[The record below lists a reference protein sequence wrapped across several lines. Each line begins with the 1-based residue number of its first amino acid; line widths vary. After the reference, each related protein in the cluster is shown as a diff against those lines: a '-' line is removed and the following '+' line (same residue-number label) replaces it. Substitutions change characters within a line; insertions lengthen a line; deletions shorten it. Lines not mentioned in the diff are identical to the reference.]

1 MFSSDLPSGLANLN
15 VKTMVKMDIAA
26 AVAIIAAVKSMGM
39 TARIRNTIA
48 SAPASMKKRSML
60 HSDTLLMSFFE
71 TALLHKRGVQ
81 QSGEQSPDRA
91 AEYTQGNLHG

>member
-1 MFSSDLPSGLANLN
+1 
-15 VKTMVKMDIAA
+15 
-26 AVAIIAAVKSMGM
+26 MGM

-71 TALLHKRGVQ
+71 TARFISVAF
-81 QSGEQSPDRA
+81 SRA
-91 AEYTQGNLHG
+91 ASSPQTAPPSILRAICMVDPSFSVLYGHCITVRGYFQLCIFHISV